1 MGFSNVSGKQRV
13 KRPGCETATQRK
25 RRRYRTGDKETAQ
38 DIRVVKKQK
47 GERANGDRLP
57 EQLPKQKTATQ
68 KKLKALVKKN
78 EDVKKL
84 RRKDA
89 AGEALDEQQRA
100 KLDAGD
106 DVLLELHTFLN
117 AHPSEAAA
125 FARDRD
131 ASAPKAVPAK
141 PATKARAE
149 VLPKKVGAREKF
161 LAKQRADDER
171 MQRRDADAAAKKRAF
186 EKKAE
191 KDKKSSKPKKQ
202 KFKSGLSLS

>member
-149 VLPKKVGAREKF
+149 VPPKVGAREKF
-161 LAKQRADDER
+161 LAKQRSDDER

-186 EKKAE
+186 EKKALM
-191 KDKKSSKPKKQ
+191 DKKSSKPKKQ